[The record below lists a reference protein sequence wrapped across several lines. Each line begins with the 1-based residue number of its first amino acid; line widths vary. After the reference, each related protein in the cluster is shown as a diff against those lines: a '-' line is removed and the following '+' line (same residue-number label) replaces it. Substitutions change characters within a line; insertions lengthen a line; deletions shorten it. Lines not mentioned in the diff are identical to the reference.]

1 MTGLLV
7 VLFPI
12 VLLLF
17 LLGMDRVEA
26 PLRRNN
32 DAAEVERFLDSAK
45 QEDVDEIISGGL
57 RAAMDRWRSRRFG
70 GLLPATSRKSRK
82 RRRAVVKSTPPL
94 LSYQDADSSEKQ

>member
-1 MTGLLV
+1 MTSLLV

-12 VLLLF
+12 ALLLF

-26 PLRRNN
+26 PLRRNG

-70 GLLPATSRKSRK
+70 GLLPGTSRKSRK
-82 RRRAVVKSTPPL
+82 RRHAIVKSAPPL
-94 LSYQDADSSEKQ
+94 LSDDDADLSDNR

>member
-1 MTGLLV
+1 MTSLLV

-12 VLLLF
+12 ALLLF

-26 PLRRNN
+26 PLRRNI

-70 GLLPATSRKSRK
+70 GLLPGTSRRSRK
-82 RRRAVVKSTPPL
+82 RRPAIVKSAPPL
-94 LSYQDADSSEKQ
+94 LSDENTDASDN